1 MTEYLFE
8 VRMER
13 VPSWE
18 LIVFCR
24 FKGMPDE
31 VAEPEDARDGVCS
44 IEAAMLLLCRLSGEI
59 YVARG
64 VAQLR
69 SLLGV
74 VSEEGG
80 RPR

>member
-8 VRMER
+8 VRIER

-31 VAEPEDARDGVCS
+31 VAEPEDARDWVCS
-44 IEAAMLLLCRLSGEI
+44 IEAAMLLLCRLSG
-59 YVARG
+59 
-64 VAQLR
+64 
-69 SLLGV
+69 
-74 VSEEGG
+74 
-80 RPR
+80 

>member
-8 VRMER
+8 VRIER

-44 IEAAMLLLCRLSGEI
+44 IEAAMLLLCRLSG
-59 YVARG
+59 
-64 VAQLR
+64 
-69 SLLGV
+69 
-74 VSEEGG
+74 
-80 RPR
+80 